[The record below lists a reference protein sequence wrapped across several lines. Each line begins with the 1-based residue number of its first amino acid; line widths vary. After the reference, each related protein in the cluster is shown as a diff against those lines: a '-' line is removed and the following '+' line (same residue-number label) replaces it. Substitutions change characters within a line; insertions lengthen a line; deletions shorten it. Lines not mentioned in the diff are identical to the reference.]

1 MDLYKVKL
9 EKFEGPLDLLLQLI
23 ESEELPI
30 SEIALASVME
40 QYVSYLKK
48 IEDKNPEEMADFLLV
63 ASKLLLIKSR
73 VLLPEVDLG
82 LAEDGMS
89 LEEQLRLYREYAVAS
104 KEIHKII
111 GRHKFAW
118 AREKSPLQ
126 EGIFAPPPS
135 LTMEKIKLAFLDVL
149 QSIEPVIALPKAAI
163 ERVISIKD
171 KIEELRSLILTKAQI
186 SFSNVLRVAKNK
198 TEVIVSFLALLE
210 LIKQRTVSVSQGDLF
225 EDITVT
231 RI

>member
-1 MDLYKVKL
+1 M
-9 EKFEGPLDLLLQLI
+9 LLQLI

-30 SEIALASVME
+30 SEIALAAVTE

-82 LAEDGMS
+82 LDEDGMS
-89 LEEQLRLYREYAVAS
+89 LEEQLRLYREYAVLS

-111 GRHKFAW
+111 GRHRFAW
-118 AREKSPLQ
+118 SREKSPLQ
-126 EGIFAPPPS
+126 EGIFAPPPG
-135 LTMEKIKLAFLDVL
+135 LTLEKIKAAFLDVL

-171 KIEELRSLILTKAQI
+171 KIEELRSLIFSKAQI
-186 SFSNVLRVAKNK
+186 SFAGVLRSARNK
-198 TEVIVSFLALLE
+198 TEIIVSFLALLE
-210 LIKQRTVSVSQGDLF
+210 LIKQRTVSVAQGDLF

-231 RI
+231 KI